1 MNTSGAQAAHVKSKR
16 RKKGNWLP
24 FLFIGPHLIVFIIFV
39 LVPIVF
45 GIYISF
51 TQWDLI
57 GQPQWV
63 GLANFKEILFNT
75 TSSFHRMFTDGL
87 KNTLLFVL
95 LNVPLSMII
104 PLAFALVLHMKPYG
118 SKFFQSVLYM
128 PTLFSITAVGII
140 WMQLLNRR
148 FGLISIFN
156 PAKPP
161 QTHMPEAW
169 VWLMVMSVWW
179 TMASNMVIYQSALA
193 GVSKDLY
200 ESAEIDGAGA
210 WGRFV
215 HITLPSIKFQLLYT
229 LVITLAGS
237 FNVYGQPTIMTRV
250 DPAHGPAIQVLVFYI
265 RGLAFGSG
273 QAVAGI
279 ASAMAMVLGLFIIIV
294 SAFQIRLITRGDGY

>member
-1 MNTSGAQAAHVKSKR
+1 MHNGSIQASKGTKRR
-16 RKKGNWLP
+16 RKKGRWLP
-24 FLFIGPHLIVFIIFV
+24 LLFIGPHLIIFVIFV
-39 LVPIVF
+39 LIPIVF

-57 GQPQWV
+57 GAPRWV
-63 GLANFKEILFNT
+63 GLDNFKEILFNT
-75 TSSFHRMFTDGL
+75 SSSFYRMFTDGM
-87 KNTLLFVL
+87 KNTLLFVV
-95 LNVPLSMII
+95 LNVPLCMVI
-104 PLAFALVLHMKPYG
+104 PLAFALVLHLKPYG
-118 SKFFQSVLYM
+118 SKLYQSVLYM

-156 PAKPP
+156 PTKPP

-169 VWLMVMSVWW
+169 VWLMVMTVWW

-193 GVSKDLY
+193 GVSKELY
-200 ESAEIDGAGA
+200 ESAEIDGAGP
-210 WGRFV
+210 WKRFTS
-215 HITLPSIKFQLLYT
+215 ITLPSIKFQLLYT

-250 DPAHGPAIQVLVFYI
+250 DPAHGPAIQVLVFHI

-273 QAVAGI
+273 QSVAGI
-279 ASAMAMVLGLFIIIV
+279 ASAMAMMLGLFIIIISV
-294 SAFQIRLITRGDGY
+294 FQIRLITRGDGY